1 MKMRS
6 VAPMKIAKIGYI
18 VVSVL
23 FCIAGIL
30 FIALPEISTKIVG
43 IEIGIAAIVFGIVK
57 LIGYFSKDLYRLAFQ
72 FDLEFGILMVVLGTI
87 VLFHPK
93 NVMAFI
99 AAAFGIAILFDGL
112 FKIRI
117 ALDSKRFGIKD
128 WWLILSLAII
138 AGFIGVALIID
149 SAFGAGV
156 LTILMGVSFLSEGIL
171 NLYTVI
177 RTVLIVKNQAPD
189 FVETDTIEFFE
200 KDR

>member
-72 FDLEFGILMVVLGTI
+72 FDLALGIFTVLIGI
-87 VLFHPK
+87 VFLLHPQWLISAIPFF
-93 NVMAFI
+93 V
-99 AAAFGIAILFDGL
+99 GIFVLVNGL
-112 FKIRI
+112 FTFQTS
-117 ALDSKRFGIKD
+117 LDSKRFGMKY
-128 WWLILSLAII
+128 WWVMNRRVQINENTNS
-138 AGFIGVALIID
+138 ID
-149 SAFGAGV
+149 SYHNCPYV
-156 LTILMGVSFLSEGIL
+156 
-171 NLYTVI
+171 YYPCTVI
-177 RTVLIVKNQAPD
+177 PRRR
-189 FVETDTIEFFE
+189 ES
-200 KDR
+200 

>member
-87 VLFHPK
+87 VLFHP
-93 NVMAFI
+93 
-99 AAAFGIAILFDGL
+99 
-112 FKIRI
+112 
-117 ALDSKRFGIKD
+117 
-128 WWLILSLAII
+128 
-138 AGFIGVALIID
+138 
-149 SAFGAGV
+149 
-156 LTILMGVSFLSEGIL
+156 
-171 NLYTVI
+171 
-177 RTVLIVKNQAPD
+177 
-189 FVETDTIEFFE
+189 
-200 KDR
+200 